1 MSPLKICLVLLA
13 ASSLLATCAVP
24 MSGLD
29 TDFFWHLAGGRYMAQ
44 TGQILTHDVFS
55 HTRFESDWDNR
66 DWLFQCMVYGAYRM
80 GGFNAAVG
88 LRVAFIM
95 LSLGVLALAGRRR
108 GAGTISTALAVLWA
122 GSLAANYPNVRPYFI
137 SLFCGSAMV
146 YALEGLRLQ
155 PDPRRNWRSALIVWA
170 ALWFWSNNHGG
181 VSLVGL
187 DMVGVYALLGVAWQ
201 RQPWRAWALIV
212 VGSVVALM
220 AVPQPLETLS
230 FVINMTLGNNPYKYM
245 MVEFFPPN
253 FWAPHERPYGLF
265 IVFFVVGAL
274 MRALGQ
280 RQPLDL
286 VLFISFSPLLFT
298 GGRHQFLLLPLL
310 APAMATMLSDVGRG
324 LPKPGPRAVLAL
336 CFLCLLGSVRE
347 CMVALRLGWPPRRLV
362 SWDEL
367 PEGACNW
374 LLAQNIHGNMFNDMP
389 WGGYLMWRL
398 GPQSRVF
405 MDARNEVY
413 GYGQVLQDF
422 LKVIKGD
429 EASALALLDQY
440 KVDFAV
446 VESQPGRLNGLL
458 RGSAG
463 WVKAFDDGVGAVY
476 LRSHTQNTWKKYV
489 PHWTEVRNRAAGL
502 AVAPAI
508 ATLQEA
514 LQAYPDSPS
523 MRVQLGVLLAPQQP
537 TLAEREWRLALL
549 AGPVPLAHYNLGL
562 TARNRGDYLRAACEF
577 GREWD
582 LFKQQQ
588 AADQLAKLAPAP
600 LLYSW
605 AYGTWTDFWAPLTVW

>member
-1 MSPLKICLVLLA
+1 MSPLKICVVLLA
-13 ASSLLATCAVP
+13 VAGLLAACAVP
-24 MSGLD
+24 MSGFD
-29 TDFFWHLAGGRYMAQ
+29 TDFFWHLAGGRYMYQ

-55 HTRFESDWDNR
+55 HTRFEAEWDNR
-66 DWLFQCMVYGAYRM
+66 DWLFQWIVYGAYRI

-95 LSLGVLALAGRRR
+95 LSLAVLALAARRR
-108 GAGTISTALAVLWA
+108 GAGTISTALAVLWV
-122 GSLAANYPNVRPYFI
+122 GSLAASYPNVRPYFI
-137 SLFCGSAMV
+137 SLFCASAML

-155 PDPRRNWRSALIVWA
+155 PDPRRNWRSALILWA

-187 DMVGVYALLGVAWQ
+187 DMVGVYALLGVTWQ
-201 RQPWRAWALIV
+201 RQPWRAWASIV
-212 VGSVVALM
+212 AGSVVALM

-230 FVINMTLGNNPYKYM
+230 FVINMTLGNNPYKHM

-265 IVFFVVGAL
+265 IVIFVLGAL
-274 MRALGQ
+274 MRALRQ

-286 VLFISFSPLLFT
+286 VLFLSFSPLLFT

-310 APAMATMLSDVGRG
+310 APAMATMLSDVGRR
-324 LPKPGPRAVLAL
+324 LPRPGPRALFVL
-336 CFLCLLGSVRE
+336 CSLCLLVSVRE
-347 CMVALRLGWPPRRLV
+347 GAVALRRGWPPQRLV
-362 SWDEL
+362 AWDEL

-374 LLAQNIHGNMFNDMP
+374 VLAQNIQGNMFNDMP

-422 LKVIKGD
+422 LKIIKGD

-446 VESQPGRLNGLL
+446 VESQPSRLNGLL
-458 RGSAG
+458 SGSAV
-463 WVKAFDDGVGAVY
+463 WVKAFDDGVAAVY
-476 LRSHTQNTWKKYV
+476 LRSHAPKTWKTYV

-502 AVAPAI
+502 AVDPAI
-508 ATLQEA
+508 AALQQA
-514 LQAYPDSPS
+514 LQAYPDSQS
-523 MRVQLGVLLAPQQP
+523 TRVQLGVLLALQQP

-562 TARNRGDYLRAACEF
+562 SAQNRGDYLRAACEF
-577 GREWD
+577 RRERD
-582 LFKQQQ
+582 LFQQEQ
-588 AADQLAKLAPAP
+588 AANQLAKLAPVP
-600 LLYSW
+600 LLYYR
-605 AYGTWTDFWAPLTVW
+605 AYVAWTDFWAPLTVW